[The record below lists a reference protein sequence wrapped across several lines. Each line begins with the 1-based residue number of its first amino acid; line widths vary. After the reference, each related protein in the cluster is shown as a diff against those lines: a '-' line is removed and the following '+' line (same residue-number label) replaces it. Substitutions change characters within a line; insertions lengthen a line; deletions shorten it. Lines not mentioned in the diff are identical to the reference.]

1 MYKIKTEYVYKVF
14 ISNNEIFDF
23 SYYLT
28 KSKYYKNLNE
38 LVIGKMKDETGGV
51 CDWRICWIK
60 TKNVFILSRQ

>member
-1 MYKIKTEYVYKVF
+1 MYKIKIEYVYKVF

-38 LVIGKMKDETGGV
+38 LVIGEMKHETGGV
-51 CDWRICWIK
+51 CD
-60 TKNVFILSRQ
+60 

>member
-1 MYKIKTEYVYKVF
+1 MYKIKIEYVYKVF

-38 LVIGKMKDETGGV
+38 LVIGKMKHETGGV
-51 CDWRICWIK
+51 CD
-60 TKNVFILSRQ
+60 